1 MESLAVMWSGLQGSG
16 MQGFNLTILGSTS
29 EFSCNLQGSDLTTVS
44 SSIIGSLPS
53 SQGSQ
58 GFDLVEL
65 LGLVGEELLSGSQ
78 GFDLSRGPQ
87 GFDLMG
93 LFEQT
98 LGSLM
103 DSAEGSTGMEGSVL
117 GSIDVG
123 GSVRG
128 SIGLVLVLPRGGFC
142 SFRLAGFNLLVAL
155 LDRSPWFLLG
165 SIQGSVGEML
175 GEFRVWLVGGLVFK
189 E

>member
-1 MESLAVMWSGLQGSG
+1 

-53 SQGSQ
+53 SQGSHGSQ
-58 GFDLVEL
+58 GFGLEEL
-65 LGLVGEELLSGSQ
+65 LGLVGEELLSVSQ

-128 SIGLVLVLPRGGFC
+128 SIGLVLVLPRGGIC
-142 SFRLAGFNLLVAL
+142 SFRLAEFNLLVAL